1 MVAIAELMDYWR
13 SEPPTHVL
21 VAEFLGVKSKRRA
34 QATEEE
40 TRNALSEVSGLLG
53 PPQALPPQM
62 KQMIQMA
69 EEMKRTHKGL
79 IGNA

>member
-21 VAEFLGVKSKRRA
+21 VAEFLGVKSKRRSA
-34 QATEEE
+34 PTEED
-40 TRNALSEVSGLLG
+40 TRKALTEVSGFFG
-53 PPQALPPQM
+53 PAQALPPEM
-62 KQMIQMA
+62 KRMIQMA